1 MIRAFLL
8 LLISINAIC
17 QPVLK
22 LQEESHDFGTIIEGT
37 QASYTFNVENTGT
50 EPLLISNVRPSCG
63 CTTPDW
69 TKSPIQPGKKGYIMA
84 TFNSQGRPG
93 AFNKSISIE
102 TNIPG
107 NGKSLTIKGFVGPKV
122 EKVYS
127 AEEIAVSPK
136 VSIERTTFNFGK
148 IESGQ
153 TIRQKVKITN
163 TGKSLLKVS
172 GIQSGCHC
180 IDYTMAKTEL
190 AQGETTEIQLLYKP
204 TNQGDQNDIV
214 TLVTN
219 DIVTKDP
226 AITLK
231 ANVVPGFGSNSIMN
245 SGASPSPFK

>member
-1 MIRAFLL
+1 MKKAFIL
-8 LLISINAIC
+8 LLISISAVC

-50 EPLLISNVRPSCG
+50 EPLIISNVRPSCG

-93 AFNKSISIE
+93 AFSKAITIE
-102 TNIPG
+102 TNIQE
-107 NGKSLTIKGFVGPKV
+107 NAKSLTIKGFVGPKV

-127 AEEIAVSPK
+127 AEEIAGSPK
-136 VSIERTTFNFGK
+136 VSLERATFNFGK
-148 IESGQ
+148 VESGQ

-163 TGKSLLKVS
+163 TGKSVLKVS

-180 IDYTMAKTEL
+180 IDYTMVKTEL
-190 AQGETTEIQLLYKP
+190 DQGETAEIQLLYKP
-204 TNQGDQNDIV
+204 TTQGEQNDIV

-219 DIVTKDP
+219 DIATKEP
-226 AITLK
+226 IISLK
-231 ANVVPGFGSNSIMN
+231 ANVVPGFGTNSIMN
-245 SGASPSPFK
+245 TGVAPSPFK